1 MQDTDPDRGRALH
14 DDDRA
19 TDDLPWPEARGGRS
33 DGGGGAPAGLPGPRR
48 RKRRL
53 IVRILALAFLA
64 LLGFIAYRAYTFVD
78 GTFLGS
84 APPPGKLVTVTIPK
98 GSGVGAIGDILDRAG
113 VVSNGQAWALK
124 VRLESD
130 GNGLR
135 PGVYRLRQHEHYT
148 RLIAE
153 LDNGPTAPAGSI
165 VRFLVPEGL
174 RIRDIAQRA
183 QRLGMTPTAYR
194 NAVAHAAPP
203 KGFRPTGSEQ
213 VTMEGFLWPATYEL
227 RTPVRPA
234 TLVREQ
240 LAAFRRN
247 VAKVD
252 FTAARRKNLTP
263 YDVLIIAS
271 LIEREAAYPPE
282 RAKIAA
288 VIYNRLHRGMP
299 LQIDATV
306 QYALGSWKPITQAD
320 THIASEFNTYRHDGL
335 PPTPIS
341 NPGLASLQA
350 AAHPAKVPYL
360 YYVAIP
366 GDPKH
371 RSFFTDSYPRFVQFQ
386 QQHRPR

>member
-1 MQDTDPDRGRALH
+1 
-14 DDDRA
+14 
-19 TDDLPWPEARGGRS
+19 
-33 DGGGGAPAGLPGPRR
+33 
-48 RKRRL
+48 
-53 IVRILALAFLA
+53 
-64 LLGFIAYRAYTFVD
+64 
-78 GTFLGS
+78 
-84 APPPGKLVTVTIPK
+84 VTVTIPQ
-98 GSGVGAIGDILDRAG
+98 GSGVGAIGDILDKAN

-124 VRLESD
+124 VRLEGD
-130 GNGLR
+130 GSGLR
-135 PGVYRLRQHEHYT
+135 PGVYRLRQHEHYAA
-148 RLIAE
+148 LIAA
-153 LDNGPTAPAGSI
+153 LNHGPAAPAGRI

-174 RIRDIAQRA
+174 RIRDVARRA
-183 QRLGMTPTAYR
+183 RRLGMTPTAYR

-203 KGFRPTGSEQ
+203 KGFRPTGNEQ
-213 VTMEGFLWPATYEL
+213 VTMEGFLWPATYQL
-227 RTPVRPA
+227 RTPVKPE

-240 LAAFRRN
+240 LAAFRQNLARI
-247 VAKVD
+247 D
-252 FTAARRKNLTP
+252 FRAARRKNLTP

-320 THIASEFNTYRHDGL
+320 THISSPFNTYRHDGL

-371 RSFFTDSYPRFVQFQ
+371 RSFFTDSYAEFVQFQ
-386 QQHRPR
+386 QQHPAR